1 MQVVFKSL
9 QDLGEAERDER
20 LAKINS
26 QVITPL
32 SAEEVFMF
40 DVVLCDN
47 AIDRVGDK
55 LTINFL
61 NALAEKSKSL
71 IGLKDHAWSSDN
83 QLCRLYDTEVVV
95 DESRKTENDEP
106 YAYVLGHAYTLR
118 AFDDLVKRIESGLLK
133 ECSISFKSTGDKCS
147 ICGAETS
154 KNEEG
159 LAVCSIGHVAT
170 GEYDG
175 QVCFNIVDNC
185 EDVFEWSLVAVPCQ
199 RNAAIKNKGGSLMR
213 KSIFFLNKA
222 KASASYKSMPE
233 EVQKQIDD
241 AVAGGDEE
249 ISEDEVKALLEENEQ
264 LKARVKELEEELKA
278 KAEAEM
284 SRNVSAVVEK
294 AVDALEPFNAQ
305 VKEDIISK
313 IDLGAVTIGEDGVV
327 SGLDDQIDILTKKY
341 DGLLKGC
348 HGKEFTEETPTT
360 SIEEKSADETLKPE
374 EKAEEKEGAA
384 PNGAVV
390 AKKFQP
396 TLHASA
402 GGGNVVKKSFHD
414 ACKSL

>member
-1 MQVVFKSL
+1 MQVVFKGL
-9 QDLGEAERDER
+9 QGLSEAERGKR
-20 LAKINS
+20 LEKINS

-32 SAEEVFMF
+32 SEEEVLMF

-47 AIDRVGDK
+47 AVDRVGDK

-61 NALAEKSKSL
+61 KTLAEKSKAL
-71 IGLKDHAWSSDN
+71 IGLKDHEWSSDN
-83 QLCRLYDTEVVV
+83 QLCRLYDAEVII
-95 DESRKTENDEP
+95 DDTRKTENDEP

-147 ICGAETS
+147 ICGAETV

-159 LAVCSIGHVAT
+159 LAVCSVGHVAT
-170 GEYDG
+170 GEYNG
-175 QVCFNIVDNC
+175 EVCFNIIDNC

-222 KASASYKSMPE
+222 KASASFKSMPE
-233 EVQKQIDD
+233 EVQEQIDK
-241 AVAGGDEE
+241 AVTGGDEE
-249 ISEDEVKALLEENEQ
+249 VSEEEVKALLEENEQ
-264 LKARVKELEEELKA
+264 LKARIKDLEEQLKA
-278 KAEAEM
+278 AQDAET

-305 VKEDIISK
+305 VKEDILSK
-313 IDLGAVTIGEDGVV
+313 IDLGAVVIGEDGVV
-327 SGLDDQIDILTKKY
+327 SGLDDQIDVISKKY
-341 DGLLKGC
+341 DGLIKGC
-348 HGKEFTEETPTT
+348 HGKELAEETP
-360 SIEEKSADETLKPE
+360 AAGVDDTLK
-374 EKAEEKEGAA
+374 AETNAKEKEDEA

-396 TLHASA
+396 TLHAS
-402 GGGNVVKKSFHD
+402 GGSNVATKSFLA
-414 ACKSL
+414 ACNKSFN